1 MKAGAR
7 CQGFG
12 LLGGQP
18 GWLAGEEEGP
28 RRDLGKKEET
38 PTDPRVYSLH
48 GCCTPP
54 IMRVPCAH

>member
-1 MKAGAR
+1 MQVAKALGSWE
-7 CQGFG
+7 GS
-12 LLGGQP
+12 LGG
-18 GWLAGEEEGP
+18 LAGEEEGP
-28 RRDLGKKEET
+28 RRDPGKKEET